1 MKTILISLLLLSCMA
16 NAQGMH
22 DDLIDLFTDWR
33 EFEQPPLLDG
43 APEYTVETCD
53 RRDVSFQGFKS
64 RLE

>member
-33 EFEQPPLLDG
+33 QFEQPPLLDG
-43 APEYTVETCD
+43 APDYTA
-53 RRDVSFQGFKS
+53 VSYTHLTLPTKA
-64 RLE
+64 